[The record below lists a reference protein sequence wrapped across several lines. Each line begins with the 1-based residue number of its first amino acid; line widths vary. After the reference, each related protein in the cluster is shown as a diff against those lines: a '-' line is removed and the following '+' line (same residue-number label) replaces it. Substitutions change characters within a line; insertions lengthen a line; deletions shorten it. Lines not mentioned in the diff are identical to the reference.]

1 MHLLKELDSSKS
13 AEALCFYCLSTE
25 RTLICLSSCKHITFL
40 EKLFK
45 NKLNLRSMLLC
56 TECHHLL
63 KKTDLFLKRVE
74 QCCSILQGKTSQ
86 FKKVLNYTYSTLLL
100 FSTLNNELCEV
111 KIEPEDVEVKEVVA
125 ENTPEVNDFY
135 NETAEFPE
143 LQAQG
148 CEEMKEDGWN
158 LELVGGREEMKKDGW
173 ILELVGG
180 IRLMVIELS
189 DAELGAER
197 ERAIRDPRYTKKS
210 YKCQKCIISYDHA
223 INLDRHLTL
232 SHNENNA
239 HVCDVCECTYDTE
252 SKVRTHTKRHY
263 LRYKCMECDKL
274 YQDKQTAVVHYK
286 EAHTVNRKI
295 YRCDL
300 SHCRFETASHRSY
313 KYHQAKHNQVKCSL
327 CDGMYLQGTQLRMH
341 INTVHKNASQFKCES
356 CDKVYKHRAGLR
368 AHVRSAHEANNET
381 SHYCGPCCKF
391 FSTASTLAQ
400 HLIEHSKH
408 VGKKYVCDDC
418 SKRYSTKRFLR
429 QHIETAHLK
438 LKPDYKCTICDKIFN
453 TSFTLRRHVEFKHE
467 KKKLPRDKIC
477 EHCGRGFMTNKILSS
492 HIRTHTG
499 ERPYV
504 CQLCGAT
511 FGHSGAMYTHKRLLH
526 GLKKRKGS

>member
-1 MHLLKELDSSKS
+1 MTQNISNKKTMHLLKELDSSKS

-341 INTVHKNASQFKCES
+341 I
-356 CDKVYKHRAGLR
+356 
-368 AHVRSAHEANNET
+368 
-381 SHYCGPCCKF
+381 
-391 FSTASTLAQ
+391 
-400 HLIEHSKH
+400 
-408 VGKKYVCDDC
+408 KYVCDDC